1 LTIDTIMKKQK
12 ELPASVVADVETGL
26 TELIPVETDRK
37 KVEGDVDKAN
47 AKKLREVRPL
57 LKPLDKKEKDLTE
70 KVFGVLESNLDDKGY
85 LANGKR
91 SIATRSGV
99 IGLRVSTSVRMKK
112 GADEAA
118 IVKWFEDNGHPEVVQ
133 VVKRVHLTKLK
144 QAVVAKTIKKGDLRP
159 LGIKIIQKMN
169 RYKRTKSR
177 SDRKPGSKKAVQIKE
192 K

>member
-1 LTIDTIMKKQK
+1 MKKQK
-12 ELPASVVADVETGL
+12 ELPSALVAEVENGL
-26 TELIPVETDRK
+26 TKLIPVETDRK
-37 KVEGDVDKAN
+37 KIEGDVEKAN
-47 AKKLREVRPL
+47 AKKLREVRPVL
-57 LKPLDKKEKDLTE
+57 RPLDKEEKDLTE
-70 KVFGVLESNLDDKGY
+70 KVFEVMESGMDDKFY
-85 LANGKR
+85 LPNGKR
-91 SIATRSGV
+91 SVSTRSGT

-133 VVKRVHLTKLK
+133 TIKRIHLTRLK

-169 RYKRTKSR
+169 RYKRTRSK
-177 SDRKPGSKKAVQIKE
+177 SDRNTGSKKAVLAKE